1 MRLSDYVRRGVQMR
15 ILEATIGDI
24 TWHPSFGLGWEGEEG
39 GLILSF
45 HSFVTLLLLLSCG
58 DSAVDQATFFSA
70 SFLQLLSSSSCHF
83 RVWQL
88 HMP

>member
-1 MRLSDYVRRGVQMR
+1 MLLWV
-15 ILEATIGDI
+15 LE
-24 TWHPSFGLGWEGEEG
+24 WREGGREG
-39 GLILSF
+39 GLEGGFILSF

-83 RVWQL
+83 RIWQL